1 MMTKS
6 KFRSALSLVLAL
18 IMMAGLWVPAWA
30 TDDPNPEGS
39 GDGEVGQVFVG
50 SDGAEREVDGVYV
63 EAGTGSVEKTE
74 SGEFTVSDS
83 SGDSFVQSFA
93 DGADAAQVTIENP
106 IVTNSENAALDV
118 GNLSPDISISLD
130 VTASDVIN
138 EGTGDGVHVV
148 SSSADQTAEVAT
160 GDIEAGGDGLHAM
173 TAGGGEIKAETGDIQ
188 AGGDGVTAGSKEDGG
203 SIEIHTGTIHAGSD
217 GIETSNDGKESTVK
231 VTVGSEESPAD
242 VIAEDT
248 AVIVHNEAGSTE
260 ITVTQNVNGSD
271 GIQINLT
278 DGTVNVAVGGDAAA
292 AETGLEVSEAAKDF
306 PVTGEATVEIAGTLH
321 VDEGGTPVLLG
332 SGITPENVEITVWKV
347 EIGDKQAEAGEIV
360 RQGDASEPQSEIA
373 KTVEENIN
381 YIIKIDP
388 QQSGS
393 SLSSNKGTAKANEI
407 VKITV
412 TIPEGHTL
420 KAVYTDEGKTL
431 TAKDNGDGTFTLTVP
446 VGGGV
451 YVHADF
457 EKQTM
462 PMPGSVPVPVHR
474 VSPPPPVPVPP
485 PARRLDSQQ
494 EGTSFIYR
502 PGGTYFTLL
511 ANTVSD
517 LMNRRGI
524 KTFIIEMNGK
534 TYTIIAEDLLA
545 WFGGTPSVTMH
556 VDGDKLVLNFER
568 GETVILDSD
577 ETLAAKQKEQY
588 ENDKRG
594 DLPEATD
601 KSTAAAAAAAAAA
614 SAERVVA
621 AARMAAELAAM
632 AAAAEAAGIKTNV
645 PIEPKVARQPDP
657 FIRKP
662 NPPVPVPAPARP
674 SERRPGLPPLLP
686 FQMPSIPDEPEVP
699 EETTDSEELE
709 QNNELDNRKADAL
722 MPDGTVEVRA
732 GPAGS

>member
-83 SGDSFVQSFA
+83 SGDFFVQSFA

-173 TAGGGEIKAETGDIQ
+173 TAGGGEIKAETGNIQ

-203 SIEIHTGTIHAGSD
+203 SIEIHTGTIRAGSD

-393 SLSSNKGTAKANEI
+393 SLSSNKGTAKANET

-601 KSTAAAAAAAAAA
+601 KSTAAAAAAA

>member
-6 KFRSALSLVLAL
+6 KFRSALSLLLAL
-18 IMMAGLWVPAWA
+18 IMMTGLWVPAWA
-30 TDDPNPEGS
+30 TDEEMIDQPVSVTATGGDISAAVGNQPAAPE
-39 GDGEVGQVFVG
+39 QV
-50 SDGAEREVDGVYV
+50 EVDSSADPV
-63 EAGTGSVEKTE
+63 EV
-74 SGEFTVSDS
+74 TVMEDIHT
-83 SGDSFVQSFA
+83 
-93 DGADAAQVTIENP
+93 GADAASALTVTTDSSAAVS
-106 IVTNSENAALDV
+106 VTAQDVIASDPQSNAVEATAS
-118 GNLSPDISISLD
+118 GGEISLS
-130 VTASDVIN
+130 V
-138 EGTGDGVHVV
+138 GTV
-148 SSSADQTAEVAT
+148 
-160 GDIEAGGDGLHAM
+160 EAGGDGLHAM

-242 VIAEDT
+242 VIAEGT

-260 ITVTQNVNGSD
+260 ITVTQNVTGSD

-393 SLSSNKGTAKANEI
+393 SLSSNKGTAKANET
-407 VKITV
+407 VKIMV

-431 TAKDNGDGTFTLTVP
+431 TAQDNGDGTFTLTVP

-462 PMPGSVPVPVHR
+462 PIPGYVPVPVHR

-588 ENDKRG
+588 ENAKRG

-699 EETTDSEELE
+699 GETTDSEELE

>member
-1 MMTKS
+1 MMRKS
-6 KFRSALSLVLAL
+6 KFRSALSLLLAL

-30 TDDPNPEGS
+30 TDEEMIDQPVSVTATGGDISAAVGNQPAAPE
-39 GDGEVGQVFVG
+39 QV
-50 SDGAEREVDGVYV
+50 EVDSSADPV
-63 EAGTGSVEKTE
+63 EV
-74 SGEFTVSDS
+74 TVMEDIHT
-83 SGDSFVQSFA
+83 
-93 DGADAAQVTIENP
+93 GADAASALTVTTDSSAAVS
-106 IVTNSENAALDV
+106 VTAQDVIASDPQSNAVEATAS
-118 GNLSPDISISLD
+118 GGEISLS
-130 VTASDVIN
+130 V
-138 EGTGDGVHVV
+138 GTV
-148 SSSADQTAEVAT
+148 
-160 GDIEAGGDGLHAM
+160 EAGGDGLHAM

-203 SIEIHTGTIHAGSD
+203 SIEIHTGTIDAGGD

-231 VTVGSEESPAD
+231 VTVGREESPAD
-242 VIAEDT
+242 VIAEGT

-381 YIIKIDP
+381 YIIRIDP

-393 SLSSNKGTAKANEI
+393 LSSDKGTAKANET

>member
-188 AGGDGVTAGSKEDGG
+188 AGGDGVTAGSKENGG

-393 SLSSNKGTAKANEI
+393 SLSSNKGTAKANET

-412 TIPEGHTL
+412 TIPDGHTL

-601 KSTAAAAAAAAAA
+601 KSTAAVAAAAAAA

>member
-1 MMTKS
+1 MMRKS
-6 KFRSALSLVLAL
+6 KFRSALSLLLAL

-30 TDDPNPEGS
+30 TDEEMIDQPVSVTATGGDISAAVGNQPAAPE
-39 GDGEVGQVFVG
+39 QV
-50 SDGAEREVDGVYV
+50 EVDSSADPV
-63 EAGTGSVEKTE
+63 EV
-74 SGEFTVSDS
+74 TVMEDIHT
-83 SGDSFVQSFA
+83 
-93 DGADAAQVTIENP
+93 GADAESALTVTTDSSAAVSVTAQDVIASDP
-106 IVTNSENAALDV
+106 QSNAVEATAS
-118 GNLSPDISISLD
+118 GGEISLS
-130 VTASDVIN
+130 V
-138 EGTGDGVHVV
+138 GTV
-148 SSSADQTAEVAT
+148 
-160 GDIEAGGDGLHAM
+160 EAGGDGLHAM

-203 SIEIHTGTIHAGSD
+203 SIEIHTGTIDAGGDGVVAESTESAGSIEIQTGTINAGKD
-217 GIETSNDGKESTVK
+217 GIETVTGSKDSSVK

-242 VIAEDT
+242 VIAEGT

-260 ITVTQNVNGSD
+260 ITVTQNVTGSD

-360 RQGDASEPQSEIA
+360 RQGDASEPQSETA
-373 KTVEENIN
+373 RTVEENIN

-393 SLSSNKGTAKANEI
+393 SLSSNKGTAKANET

>member
-1 MMTKS
+1 MMRKS
-6 KFRSALSLVLAL
+6 KFRSALSLLLAL

-30 TDDPNPEGS
+30 TDDPNPDGS

-63 EAGTGSVEKTE
+63 ESGTGSVEKTE
-74 SGEFTVSDS
+74 GGDFTVSDS
-83 SGDSFVQSFA
+83 SGDFVQAFD
-93 DGADAAQVTIENP
+93 DGAKTAHVTIEDP
-106 IVTNSENAALDV
+106 IVTNSESAALDV
-118 GNLSPDISISLD
+118 GQLSGSISISLD

-242 VIAEDT
+242 VIAEGT

-260 ITVTQNVNGSD
+260 ITVTQNVTGSD

-393 SLSSNKGTAKANEI
+393 SLSSDKGTAKANET

>member
-6 KFRSALSLVLAL
+6 KFRSALSLLLAL

-30 TDDPNPEGS
+30 TDEETIDQPVSVTATGGDISAAVGNQPAAPE
-39 GDGEVGQVFVG
+39 QV
-50 SDGAEREVDGVYV
+50 EVDSSADPV
-63 EAGTGSVEKTE
+63 EV
-74 SGEFTVSDS
+74 TVMEDIHT
-83 SGDSFVQSFA
+83 
-93 DGADAAQVTIENP
+93 GADAASALTVTTDSSAAVS
-106 IVTNSENAALDV
+106 VTAQDVIASDPQSNAVEATAS
-118 GNLSPDISISLD
+118 GGEISLS
-130 VTASDVIN
+130 V
-138 EGTGDGVHVV
+138 GTV
-148 SSSADQTAEVAT
+148 
-160 GDIEAGGDGLHAM
+160 EAGGDGLHAM

-188 AGGDGVTAGSKEDGG
+188 SGDDGVVAGVKEDGG
-203 SIEIHTGTIHAGSD
+203 SIEIQTGTIDADSD
-217 GIETSNDGKESTVK
+217 GIITATDSKDSSVK

-242 VIAEDT
+242 VIADGT
-248 AVIVHNEAGSTE
+248 AVIVQNQAGSTE
-260 ITVTQNVNGSD
+260 ITVTQDVNGKD
-271 GIQINLT
+271 GVQINLT
-278 DGTVNVAVGGDAAA
+278 DGTVNVAVGGDVAA

-306 PVTGEATVEIAGTLH
+306 PVTGEATVEITGTLH
-321 VDEGGTPVLLG
+321 VEEGGTPILLG

-347 EIGDKQAEAGEIV
+347 EIGDQQAEAGEIV
-360 RQGDASEPQSEIA
+360 RQGDASQPQSEIA

-393 SLSSNKGTAKANEI
+393 SLSSDKGTAKANET

-462 PMPGSVPVPVHR
+462 PMPGSVPVPVPVHR

-502 PGGTYFTLL
+502 LGTANFTLL
-511 ANTVSD
+511 AGTVSD

-545 WFGGTPSVTMH
+545 WFGGAHSVTMYA
-556 VDGDKLVLNFER
+556 DGDRLVLDF
-568 GETVILDSD
+568 GKGGTVILDFD

-594 DLPEATD
+594 NLPEATD

-657 FIRKP
+657 FIREP